1 MATLGLNADERTAV
15 EAFRNEVVTPSMTSL
30 VILDFWAEW
39 CEPCKALTPILEQVA
54 ADYARRGVTLVKIN
68 VDENRFIAAQFQV
81 KSIPT
86 VYAIFKGQ
94 PVADFTAYRSAAQ
107 LGQAIDAL
115 LRQLPIESEA
125 TAQEAEIE
133 PLLAMGDSILAEGDG
148 VRAAAVFEQILAMIP
163 DSAAA
168 HGGLI
173 RSLIATGDVDAALA
187 HANALDEDIA
197 KTAEVERAMAAL
209 QLVQDAP
216 PASDLGPLQAAVDS
230 NPDDHQ
236 ARFDLASAQIGAGL
250 HDDAADNLMHIISVD
265 RDWQD
270 SAARTRLL
278 NLFEA
283 IGIQDPWVGAQRR
296 RLSAILFG

>member
-15 EAFRNEVVTPSMTSL
+15 EAFRNDVVTPSMTSL

-39 CEPCKALTPILEQVA
+39 CEPCKALAPVLEKVA
-54 ADYARRGVTLVKIN
+54 ADYARRGVSLVKIN

-94 PVADFTAYRSAAQ
+94 PVADFTAYRSEAQ

-125 TAQEAEIE
+125 TAQAAEIE
-133 PLLAMGDSILAEGDG
+133 PLLAMADSILAEGDG
-148 VRAAAVFEQILAMIP
+148 ERAAAMFEQILAMAP
-163 DSAAA
+163 DSAVA
-168 HGGLI
+168 HGGMV
-173 RSLIATGDVDAALA
+173 RSLIALGDLAGARA
-187 HANALDEDIA
+187 HADALDDDLA
-197 KTAEVERAMAAL
+197 KSAEVERAMAAL
-209 QLVQDAP
+209 QLALDAP
-216 PASDLGPLQAAVDS
+216 PAADLAPMQAAVDAA
-230 NPDDHQ
+230 PDDHQ

-250 HDDAADNLMHIISVD
+250 HDAAADNLMHIIAIE

-270 SAARTRLL
+270 GAARTRLL
-278 NLFEA
+278 SLFEA
-283 IGIQDPWVGAQRR
+283 VGIQDPWVGAQRR